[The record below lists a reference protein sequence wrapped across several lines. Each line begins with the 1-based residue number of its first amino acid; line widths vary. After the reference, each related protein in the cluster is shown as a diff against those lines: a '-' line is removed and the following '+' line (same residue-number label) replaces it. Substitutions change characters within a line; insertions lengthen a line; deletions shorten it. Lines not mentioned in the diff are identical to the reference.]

1 MGAVVLAL
9 VLCQLLLPHVAV
21 DRIRSRLGRY
31 GQVQSV
37 SVSAWPAVKLLWR
50 QADTV
55 RVRAGS
61 LSLSIAQAAQLI
73 HEARGLHEVT
83 LSASRLTLSSLML
96 SGLRL
101 HKRGSLLQASGVSSQ
116 ADAKALL
123 PPGLGLRLLSS
134 TDGQI
139 RARVVG
145 RLTNAGLFGP
155 RGPVEVLVGPLR
167 GRLVVRPLP
176 LSRAGPQIVLF
187 SSPELSVVAVSASA
201 LGGSGASTS
210 FRLAMTVRAR

>member
-1 MGAVVLAL
+1 M
-9 VLCQLLLPHVAV
+9 
-21 DRIRSRLGRY
+21 
-31 GQVQSV
+31 QSV

-61 LSLSIAQAAQLI
+61 LSLTLAQAAQLI

-123 PPGLGLRLLSS
+123 PPGLGLLL
-134 TDGQI
+134 
-139 RARVVG
+139 
-145 RLTNAGLFGP
+145 
-155 RGPVEVLVGPLR
+155 PVEHRRADQGARRRASYQR
-167 GRLVVRPLP
+167 GAVRPA
-176 LSRAGPQIVLF
+176 RT
-187 SSPELSVVAVSASA
+187 
-201 LGGSGASTS
+201 GGSARRPAAGQAGRQAAAPIARGS
-210 FRLAMTVRAR
+210 ADRAVLEP